1 MLRCETGLDRQEG
14 HAGRVPGGVGAG
26 IHGSVCSGVRI
37 LEDSVG
43 RRVPMTGQD
52 SASLLYWWVVWVL
65 GCQVVHCQT
74 VKVLAWSSKRS
85 LDKL

>member
-1 MLRCETGLDRQEG
+1 MLGEFQVGWELASTE
-14 HAGRVPGGVGAG
+14 VPVLE
-26 IHGSVCSGVRI
+26 SVSWRT
-37 LEDSVG
+37 LWAEEQ
-43 RRVPMTGQD
+43 VPMTGQD